1 MSQSENMNLEY
12 FQKKEHYLEVINQ
25 FAITLLN
32 AKSTEE
38 IVWTVAKNAIAKLG
52 YVDCVIYLLD
62 ENGEYMIQRA
72 AHGAKNPIDLDI
84 LNPIK
89 IKIGEGI
96 VGTVA
101 VKQKGEIISDTSKDS
116 RYIFD
121 NDMALSE
128 IAVPMIHDNK
138 TIGVIDSEH
147 PDRNFFPADD
157 LNVLTTIASM
167 TATKLV
173 QAFYDQK
180 IKDHQANLEF
190 LVEAK
195 TTELSMALTE
205 LKSQTLELTDSISYA
220 KRIQKAI
227 LRNPTSIKDILPE
240 SFFIYKPKDIIG
252 GDFYLIEKIENKI
265 VVAVADCTGH
275 GVPGAIVSVVCGNSL
290 KRAIRKTGLTN
301 AARILEQTREY
312 IIETFAGSDE
322 DIKDGMDIALCIF
335 DTTNGLLNYTGA
347 NISLHYTLNGILTQ
361 IKADKQPVGNHVIK
375 LPFTNH
381 MVQLQKNDKL
391 YLFTDGLPDQFGG
404 PRGKKFKYKQ
414 LRESIQSSQ
423 NMSLQKQGEL
433 IEQTFENWKGHLM
446 QVDDVC
452 ITGIKL
458 T

>member
-1 MSQSENMNLEY
+1 MSQSANMNLEY

-32 AKSTEE
+32 SKSTDE

-52 YVDCVIYLLD
+52 YVDCVVYLLD
-62 ENGEYMIQRA
+62 DNGEYLIQRA

-89 IKIGEGI
+89 IKMGEGI
-96 VGTVA
+96 VGNVA
-101 VKQKGEIISDTSKDS
+101 LKQKGEIISDTSKDA

-128 IAVPMIHDNK
+128 IAVPMIHDGK

-147 PDRNFFPADD
+147 PDKNFFPADD

-180 IKDHQANLEF
+180 IKDHQANLEY
-190 LVEAK
+190 LVGAK
-195 TTELSMALTE
+195 TQELSHALTE

-227 LRNPTSIKDILPE
+227 LQNPASIKDVLPE

-252 GDFYLIEKIENKI
+252 GDFYLVEQIDHQII
-265 VVAVADCTGH
+265 IAVADCTGH
-275 GVPGAIVSVVCGNSL
+275 GVPGGIVSVVCGNAL
-290 KRAIRKTGLTN
+290 KRAIRKTDLLSS
-301 AARILEQTREY
+301 ARVLEQTREY
-312 IIETFAGSDE
+312 VIETFNGSDE
-322 DIKDGMDIALCIF
+322 NIKDGMDIALCIF
-335 DTTNGLLNYTGA
+335 DTTNGLLNYSGA
-347 NISLHYTLNGILTQ
+347 NISLNYTSNGILHE

-381 MVQLQKNDKL
+381 RIQLQKNDTI

-404 PRGKKFKYKQ
+404 PKGKKFKYKQ
-414 LRESIQSSQ
+414 LRELIQSSQ
-423 NMSLQKQGEL
+423 SISIQQQGEL
-433 IEQTFENWKGHLM
+433 IHSTFENWKGSLA

-452 ITGIKL
+452 IAGINL
-458 T
+458 I

>member
-1 MSQSENMNLEY
+1 MSQSANMNLEY

-32 AKSTEE
+32 SKSTDE

-52 YVDCVIYLLD
+52 YVDCVVYLLD
-62 ENGEYMIQRA
+62 DKGEYLIQRA

-89 IKIGEGI
+89 IKMGEGI
-96 VGTVA
+96 VGNVA
-101 VKQKGEIISDTSKDS
+101 LKQKGEIISDTSKDP

-147 PDRNFFPADD
+147 PDKNFFPADD
-157 LNVLTTIASM
+157 LAVLTTIASM

-180 IKDHQANLEF
+180 IKDHQANLEY

-195 TTELSMALTE
+195 TKELSHALSE

-227 LRNPTSIKDILPE
+227 LRNPASIKDVLPD

-252 GDFYLIEKIENKI
+252 GDFYLVEQIDHQII
-265 VVAVADCTGH
+265 IAVADCTGH
-275 GVPGAIVSVVCGNSL
+275 GVPGGIVSVVCGNAL
-290 KRAIRKTGLTN
+290 KRAIRKTGLLN
-301 AARILEQTREY
+301 AARVLEQTREY
-312 IIETFAGSDE
+312 VIETFNGSDE
-322 DIKDGMDIALCIF
+322 NIKDGMDIALCIF
-335 DTTNGLLNYTGA
+335 DTTNSLLNYTGA
-347 NISLHYTLNGILTQ
+347 NISLHYTSNGVLHE

-381 MVQLQKNDKL
+381 RVQLQKNDTV

-404 PRGKKFKYKQ
+404 PKGKKFKYKQ
-414 LRESIQSSQ
+414 LRELIQSSQ
-423 NMSLQKQGEL
+423 NSSIQQQGEL
-433 IEQTFENWKGHLM
+433 IFASFENWKGTLA

-452 ITGIKL
+452 VVGIQL
-458 T
+458 I

>member
-1 MSQSENMNLEY
+1 MNLEY

-32 AKSTEE
+32 SKSTEE

-52 YVDCVIYLLD
+52 YVDCVVYLLE
-62 ENGEYMIQRA
+62 ENGEHMIQRA
-72 AHGAKNPIDLDI
+72 AHGAKNPVDLDI

-89 IKIGEGI
+89 IKIGDGI

-101 VKQKGEIISDTSKDS
+101 LKQKGEIISDTSKDS

-147 PDRNFFPADD
+147 PDRNFFSVDD

-190 LVEAK
+190 LVEEK
-195 TTELSMALTE
+195 TTELSIALIE

-227 LRNPTSIKDILPE
+227 LRNPTSIKDIVPD

-265 VVAVADCTGH
+265 IVAVADCTGH

-290 KRAIRKTGLTN
+290 KRAIRKSGLTN
-301 AARILEQTREY
+301 AARVLEQTREY
-312 IIETFAGSDE
+312 VIETFAGSDE

-335 DTTNGLLNYTGA
+335 DTTSGLLNYTGA
-347 NISLHYTLNGILTQ
+347 NISLYYTRNGILTE

-381 MVQLQKNDKL
+381 LVQLQKNDML

-404 PRGKKFKYKQ
+404 PKGKKFKYKQ
-414 LRESIQSSQ
+414 LREL
-423 NMSLQKQGEL
+423 LQAFKNL
-433 IEQTFENWKGHLM
+433 PLSEQEKAINSTFQNWKGDLM

-452 ITGIKL
+452 LAGIKL
-458 T
+458 L